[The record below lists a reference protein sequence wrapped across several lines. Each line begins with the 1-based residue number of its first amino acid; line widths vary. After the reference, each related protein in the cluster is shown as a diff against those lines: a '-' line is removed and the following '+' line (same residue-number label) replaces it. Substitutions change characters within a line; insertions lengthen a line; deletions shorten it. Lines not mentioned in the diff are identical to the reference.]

1 MISGR
6 LSGRRGARL
15 AFPSLSTLRE
25 APQQKEHRVLKLT
38 SPATVATLAAL
49 TALGPLATDMYL
61 PAMPAMAE
69 ALGTGPD
76 RVQLTLSLYMAG
88 FALAQLLCGPVSDRF
103 GRRPVMIAGI
113 ALFLAASLLCALA
126 PTIEWLLV
134 GRFLQAFGGAAGPVL
149 GRAAVRDIHGPL
161 EAGRILAYMASTMA
175 LAPALAPVVGAG
187 LLLFFGWESVF
198 VLLALYAAVMLA
210 VLVLLLPEPL
220 PRERRQSIAPR
231 AILANFR
238 LLLGQRAFIGYTLV
252 NAAAFSGLFAYLS
265 GSSFVLIE
273 YLGVSPTLYGVLF
286 TLIVAGFFT
295 GTLVSGRYSHRLGRD
310 RLITRGTLICAA
322 GGAAMAGLALLG
334 VHAPWAVVG
343 PHMVF
348 MLGVGILMPQTMAG
362 ALAPNA
368 QCAGAASSLFGFL
381 QMTIAAVVGGLVG
394 QFHDGSTRTLA
405 LTIGLMGL
413 LSLASHLLLVRR
425 RAESAERCP
434 AGEG

>member
-1 MISGR
+1 M
-6 LSGRRGARL
+6 
-15 AFPSLSTLRE
+15 
-25 APQQKEHRVLKLT
+25 LKLT

-126 PTIEWLLV
+126 PNIEWLLV

-161 EAGRILAYMASTMA
+161 EAGRILSYMASTMA

-198 VLLALYAAVMLA
+198 VVLALYAAVMLA

-238 LLLGQRAFIGYTLV
+238 LLLGQRTFIGYTLV

-273 YLGVSPTLYGVLF
+273 YLGVAPTLYGVLF
-286 TLIVAGFFT
+286 TLIVAGFFA

-334 VHAPWAVVG
+334 VHTPWAVVG

-381 QMTIAAVVGGLVG
+381 QMSIAAVVGGLVG

>member
-1 MISGR
+1 M
-6 LSGRRGARL
+6 
-15 AFPSLSTLRE
+15 
-25 APQQKEHRVLKLT
+25 LKLPST
-38 SPATVATLAAL
+38 ATVVALAAV

-69 ALGTGPD
+69 ALNTGPD
-76 RVQLTLSLYMAG
+76 RIQLTLSLYMAG
-88 FALAQLLCGPVSDRF
+88 FALAQLVCGPISDRF
-103 GRRPVMIAGI
+103 GRRPVMIAGLS
-113 ALFLAASLLCALA
+113 LFLAASLLCAWA
-126 PTIEWLLV
+126 PSVEWLLV

-149 GRAAVRDIHGPL
+149 ARASVRDIHGPI
-161 EAGRILAYMASTMA
+161 EAGRILSYMASTMA

-198 VLLALYAAVMLA
+198 VVLALYAAVMLA
-210 VLVLLLPEPL
+210 VLIFMLPEPL
-220 PRERRQSIAPR
+220 AKERQQSIHPKTV
-231 AILANFR
+231 LANFR
-238 LLLGQRAFIGYTLV
+238 LLLTQRAFIGYTLV

-273 YLGVSPTLYGVLF
+273 YLGVAPTLYGVLF
-286 TLIVAGFFT
+286 TLIVAGFFF

-310 RLITRGTLICAA
+310 RLVTLGSVICAT
-322 GGAAMAGLALLG
+322 GGVVMAGLATVG
-334 VHAPWAVVG
+334 VHHPWAVVG

-362 ALAPNA
+362 ALAPNP

-394 QFHDGSTRTLA
+394 QFHDGSSRTMA

-413 LSLASHLLLVRR
+413 LALLSHWLLVRR
-425 RAESAERCP
+425 RKET
-434 AGEG
+434 

>member
-1 MISGR
+1 M
-6 LSGRRGARL
+6 
-15 AFPSLSTLRE
+15 
-25 APQQKEHRVLKLT
+25 LKLPST
-38 SPATVATLAAL
+38 ATVVALAAV

-69 ALGTGPD
+69 ALNTGPD
-76 RVQLTLSLYMAG
+76 RIQLTLSLYMAG
-88 FALAQLLCGPVSDRF
+88 FALAQLVCGPISDRF
-103 GRRPVMIAGI
+103 GRRPVMIAGLS
-113 ALFLAASLLCALA
+113 LFLAASLLCAWA
-126 PTIEWLLV
+126 PSVEWLLV

-149 GRAAVRDIHGPL
+149 ARASVRDIHGPI
-161 EAGRILAYMASTMA
+161 EAGRILSYMASTMA

-198 VLLALYAAVMLA
+198 VVLALYAAVMLA
-210 VLVLLLPEPL
+210 VLIFMLPEPL
-220 PRERRQSIAPR
+220 AKERRQSIHPKTV
-231 AILANFR
+231 LANFR
-238 LLLGQRAFIGYTLV
+238 LLLTQRAFIGYTLV

-273 YLGVSPTLYGVLF
+273 YLGVAPTLYGVMF
-286 TLIVAGFFT
+286 TLIVAGFFV

-310 RLITRGTLICAA
+310 RLVTLGSVICAT
-322 GGAAMAGLALLG
+322 GGVVMAGLATVG
-334 VHAPWAVVG
+334 VHHPWAVVG

-362 ALAPNA
+362 ALAPNP

-394 QFHDGSTRTLA
+394 QFHDGSSLTMA

-413 LSLASHLLLVRR
+413 LALLSHWLLVRR
-425 RAESAERCP
+425 RKEA
-434 AGEG
+434 

>member
-1 MISGR
+1 M
-6 LSGRRGARL
+6 
-15 AFPSLSTLRE
+15 
-25 APQQKEHRVLKLT
+25 LKLPST
-38 SPATVATLAAL
+38 ATVVALAAV

-69 ALGTGPD
+69 ALNTGPD
-76 RVQLTLSLYMAG
+76 RIQLTLSLYMAG
-88 FALAQLLCGPVSDRF
+88 FALAQLLCGPISDRF
-103 GRRPVMIAGI
+103 GRRPVMIAGLS
-113 ALFLAASLLCALA
+113 LFLAASLLCAWA
-126 PTIEWLLV
+126 PSVEWLLV

-149 GRAAVRDIHGPL
+149 ARASVRDIHGPI
-161 EAGRILAYMASTMA
+161 EAGRILSYMASTMA

-210 VLVLLLPEPL
+210 VLIFMLPEPL
-220 PRERRQSIAPR
+220 AKERRQSIHPKTV
-231 AILANFR
+231 LANFR
-238 LLLGQRAFIGYTLV
+238 LLLTQRAFIGYTLV

-273 YLGVSPTLYGVLF
+273 YLGVAPTLYGVLF
-286 TLIVAGFFT
+286 TLIVAGFFF

-310 RLITRGTLICAA
+310 RLVTLGSVICAT
-322 GGAAMAGLALLG
+322 GGVVMAGLATVG
-334 VHAPWAVVG
+334 VHHPWAVVG

-348 MLGVGILMPQTMAG
+348 MLGVGILMPQTMAR
-362 ALAPNA
+362 ALAPNP

-394 QFHDGSTRTLA
+394 QFHDGSSRTMA

-413 LSLASHLLLVRR
+413 LALLSHWLLVRR
-425 RAESAERCP
+425 HKEA
-434 AGEG
+434 